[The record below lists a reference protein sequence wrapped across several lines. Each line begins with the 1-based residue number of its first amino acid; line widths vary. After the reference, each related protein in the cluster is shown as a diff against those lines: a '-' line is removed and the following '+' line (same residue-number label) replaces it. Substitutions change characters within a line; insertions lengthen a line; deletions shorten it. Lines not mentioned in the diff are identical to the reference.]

1 MGIEDKL
8 SPIPFPT
15 VKHDED
21 GGSKAL
27 GELRWGKPAAKI
39 GAILA
44 AVGLGV
50 YQL

>member
-8 SPIPFPT
+8 CPIPFPT

-21 GGSKAL
+21 GGSKAADV
-27 GELRWGKPAAKI
+27 LRRGKSPLKT